1 MRSTYLII
9 TLISL
14 FCGANPMTIQELL
27 KESDGVKKK
36 IAAQTTAEGK
46 KSELSKLED
55 ILQATMKAY
64 ENQSPQEGT
73 KEEDQVNKL
82 FFSLEPVFELSKG
95 KISKSDCEKTHHRI
109 RIEDRDN
116 TKPNPNE
123 LSTQAK
129 DAIAILKLF
138 CSL

>member
-1 MRSTYLII
+1 
-9 TLISL
+9 
-14 FCGANPMTIQELL
+14 MTIKELL
-27 KESDGVKKK
+27 KESDSIKKK
-36 IAAQTTAEGK
+36 ITAQTTVEGK
-46 KSELSKLED
+46 KSELNKLED

-64 ENQSPQEGT
+64 EIQSPHEGT

-95 KISKSDCEKTHHRI
+95 KVSKADCEKADHRI

-116 TKPNPNE
+116 TKPNPND
-123 LSTQAK
+123 LSAQAK